1 MRSTSRTP
9 HRMRPATCT
18 TRMLCSKP
26 PSCLPQ
32 DKMHFGLGLQQRASM
47 ATGTTRPCRWVFRY
61 QKRQL
66 LHAWCRCTNMWACSC
81 ACAAVQAER
90 STRKRIV
97 PSTIPHRT
105 CARARQFLLYRMLDL
120 NSFCM
125 VHRIVNLPSRA
136 AERTCQSLS
145 VSLSLSLSLSVSLCL
160 SVSLSLSRSP
170 SIYLSGGTDLN
181 TGPPGVDILHL
192 PADQLVGLR
201 QEQQGLG
208 IRDNTNKPTRYHDK
222 DSSRSSVCKRAPR
235 TAL

>member
-1 MRSTSRTP
+1 MTSRSTHGRGIGKTERRMRSTSRTP

-47 ATGTTRPCRWVFRY
+47 ATGMTRPCRWVFRY

-97 PSTIPHRT
+97 PSTIPHST

-145 VSLSLSLSLSVSLCL
+145 VSLSLSLSVCLCL
-160 SVSLSLSRSP
+160 SVCLSLSLFL
-170 SIYLSGGTDLN
+170 LSL
-181 TGPPGVDILHL
+181 
-192 PADQLVGLR
+192 
-201 QEQQGLG
+201 E
-208 IRDNTNKPTRYHDK
+208 
-222 DSSRSSVCKRAPR
+222 
-235 TAL
+235 